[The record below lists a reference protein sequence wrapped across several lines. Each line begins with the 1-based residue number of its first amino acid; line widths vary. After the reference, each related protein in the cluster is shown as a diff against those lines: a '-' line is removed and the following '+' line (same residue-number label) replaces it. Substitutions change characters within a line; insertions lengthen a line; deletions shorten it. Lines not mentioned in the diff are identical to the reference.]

1 MQVNPISVPDPRQST
16 GEKAILDAAV
26 ELFSENGYDGVS
38 MRQIAEAAGVS
49 KSNIYHH
56 FASKDALYLGILHGS
71 AQHLSEIV
79 EDLAEGDGNFQRRL
93 RVFAEAHMAHLFANE
108 MTLRLVLREAFSGDE
123 EKSRV
128 VVDQVVGGIFKR
140 MVAIFQAGQ
149 NAGII
154 RADLDPGLC
163 ATLLMG
169 ANLFF
174 FQAQGMLRLIPE
186 AGFAKD
192 SIGFNRQMVDV
203 MLNGMLCEDYAREMG
218 K

>member
-1 MQVNPISVPDPRQST
+1 MQVNPNSVPDPRQST

-79 EDLAEGDGNFQRRL
+79 EDLAEGDGDFQQRL
-93 RVFAEAHMAHLFANE
+93 RVFAEAHMEHLFANE

-154 RADLDPGLC
+154 RDNLDPGLC

-174 FQAQGMLRLIPE
+174 LQAQGMLQLIPE

-192 SIGFNRQMVDV
+192 STGFNRQMMDV
-203 MLNGMLCEDYAREMG
+203 MLNGMLCEDYAMEMG

>member
-79 EDLAEGDGNFQRRL
+79 EDLAEGDGDFQRRL
-93 RVFAEAHMAHLFANE
+93 RVFAEAHMKHLFANE

>member
-1 MQVNPISVPDPRQST
+1 MQVNPISAPDPRQST

-79 EDLAEGDGNFQRRL
+79 EDLAEGDGDFQQRL
-93 RVFAEAHMAHLFANE
+93 RVFAEAHMEHLFANE

-174 FQAQGMLRLIPE
+174 FQAQGMLQLIPE

-192 SIGFNRQMVDV
+192 STGFNRQMVDV
-203 MLNGMLCEDYAREMG
+203 MLNGMLCQDYAREMG

>member
-1 MQVNPISVPDPRQST
+1 MQVNPISVPDPRQSS

-26 ELFSENGYDGVS
+26 ELFSECGYDGVS

-56 FASKDALYLGILHGS
+56 FASKEALYLGILHGS

-79 EDLAEGDGNFQRRL
+79 EDLAEGGGDFQRRL
-93 RVFAEAHMAHLFANE
+93 RLFAEAHLEHLFANE
-108 MTLRLVLREAFSGDE
+108 TTLRLVLREAFSGDE
-123 EKSRV
+123 EKSRM
-128 VVDQVVGGIFKR
+128 VVDQVVGGIFNR
-140 MVAIFQAGQ
+140 MVTIFQAGQ
-149 NAGII
+149 QAGIV

-174 FQAQGMLRLIPE
+174 FQAQGMLQLIPE

-192 SIGFNRQMVDV
+192 STGFNRQMVEI
-203 MLNGMLCEDYAREMG
+203 MLNGMLNQEYAMETE

>member
-1 MQVNPISVPDPRQST
+1 MRVNPISVSDPRQST

-26 ELFSENGYDGVS
+26 ELFSECGYDGVS

-79 EDLAEGDGNFQRRL
+79 EDLAEGDGDFQRRL
-93 RVFAEAHMAHLFANE
+93 RVFAEAHMEHLFANE

-123 EKSRV
+123 EKSRL

-192 SIGFNRQMVDV
+192 STGFNRQMVDV

>member
-1 MQVNPISVPDPRQST
+1 MQVNPTSAPDTRQST

-79 EDLAEGDGNFQRRL
+79 EDLAEGDGDFQRRL

>member
-192 SIGFNRQMVDV
+192 STGFNRQMVDV

>member
-79 EDLAEGDGNFQRRL
+79 EDLAEGDGDFQRRL
-93 RVFAEAHMAHLFANE
+93 RVFAEAHMEHLFANE

-123 EKSRV
+123 VKSRV

-192 SIGFNRQMVDV
+192 STGFNRQMVDV

>member
-1 MQVNPISVPDPRQST
+1 MQVNPTSAPDTRQST

-79 EDLAEGDGNFQRRL
+79 EDLAEGDGDFQRRL
-93 RVFAEAHMAHLFANE
+93 RVFAEAHMKHLFANE

>member
-79 EDLAEGDGNFQRRL
+79 EDLAEGDGDFQRRL
-93 RVFAEAHMAHLFANE
+93 RVFAEAHMEHLFANE

-174 FQAQGMLRLIPE
+174 FQSQGMLRLIPE

-192 SIGFNRQMVDV
+192 STGFNRQMVDV